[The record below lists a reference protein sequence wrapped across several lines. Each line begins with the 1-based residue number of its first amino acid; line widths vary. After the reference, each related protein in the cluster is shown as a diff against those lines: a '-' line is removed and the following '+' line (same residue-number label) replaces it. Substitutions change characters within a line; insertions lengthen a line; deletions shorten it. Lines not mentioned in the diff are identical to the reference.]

1 MWCFLFPYPW
11 FEFECFGC
19 FLGFLGYNLGFN
31 DGFCVFNWCYLGF
44 DDGFG
49 GFCVFNWC
57 YLGLDD
63 WFHDNFLCCM
73 YSWSSSQFLDQF
85 VELLCDF
92 LWFEFECFGC
102 FGLLGY
108 NLGFN
113 DGFCVFSWCYLGL
126 DDGFGGLCVFNWCYL
141 GLDAH

>member
-1 MWCFLFPYPW
+1 M
-11 FEFECFGC
+11 
-19 FLGFLGYNLGFN
+19 
-31 DGFCVFNWCYLGF
+31 VFVCLTGATLALMTVLT
-44 DDGFG
+44 
-49 GFCVFNWC
+49 VFVC
-57 YLGLDD
+57 LTGATLVLMTVLVVFVCLTSYLGLDD

-73 YSWSSSQFLDQF
+73 YSWSSSQFLYQF

-126 DDGFGGLCVFNWCYL
+126 DDGFGGFCVFNWCYL
-141 GLDAH
+141 GLDDGFGGLCVFNL